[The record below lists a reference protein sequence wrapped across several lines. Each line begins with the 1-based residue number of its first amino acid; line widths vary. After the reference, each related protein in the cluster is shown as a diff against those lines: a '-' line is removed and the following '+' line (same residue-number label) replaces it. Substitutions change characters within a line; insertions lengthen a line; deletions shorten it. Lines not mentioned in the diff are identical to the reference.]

1 MEIPSLESSIYSEVF
16 PPEEGVDRFRKKEDE
31 ETPLP
36 ILPSGSHGITATG
49 AYIFTLSRKVIA
61 VDDNK

>member
-1 MEIPSLESSIYSEVF
+1 MEIPSLESSIYSEVV
-16 PPEEGVDRFRKKEDE
+16 PPEEVVDRFRKKEDK

-36 ILPSGSHGITATG
+36 ILPSGSHEITVTG

-61 VDDNK
+61 FDDNK